1 MNKLLLIALAVVCFA
16 GCNSKE
22 AGTSTTD
29 VTMSMKPSYSSS
41 FTMGNQ
47 KYAAMVVQGSWK
59 DWDDNKMD
67 SMKNWMADTVVA
79 FQSDNKMIK
88 GLDSLTAYWK
98 KGRAMYTSITDTLNA
113 AMAVHST
120 DKNEDWALVWVTSMS
135 TDTSGK
141 RDTSY
146 YQETWRFNKDGKAD
160 LLYQYDRG
168 NRKH

>member
-79 FQSDNKMIK
+79 FQSDNRMIK

-113 AMAVHST
+113 
-120 DKNEDWALVWVTSMS
+120 
-135 TDTSGK
+135 
-141 RDTSY
+141 
-146 YQETWRFNKDGKAD
+146 
-160 LLYQYDRG
+160 
-168 NRKH
+168 